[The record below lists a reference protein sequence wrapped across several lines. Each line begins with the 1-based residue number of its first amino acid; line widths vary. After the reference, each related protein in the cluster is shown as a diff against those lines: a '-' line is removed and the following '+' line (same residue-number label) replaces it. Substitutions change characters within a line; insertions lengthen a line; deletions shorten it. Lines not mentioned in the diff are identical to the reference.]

1 MTAADRLF
9 RVPAAARV
17 RAAARVSTPAAGML
31 SRCAEGEQNRCC
43 QKCRWSFHGGGRAG

>member
-9 RVPAAARV
+9 RVP
-17 RAAARVSTPAAGML
+17 AAARVSTPAAGML